1 MIEQKVEEKKVQT
14 LSTPCLIAIRAN
26 FRKIL
31 WLWFRR
37 EFEHLEDLSFKA
49 IKVKDRE
56 LNKSILKEQGELY
69 EVRHKT
75 PISCV
80 LCNDFEAN
88 LVYEPKRRTWFC
100 IVCYND
106 AHNLYP
112 DEYP

>member
-1 MIEQKVEEKKVQT
+1 MIEKKNVQT

-37 EFEHLEDLSFKA
+37 EFEHLRVLSSKA
-49 IKVKDRE
+49 INRGDME
-56 LNKSILKEQGELY
+56 LNKSILKEQGELDERGY
-69 EVRHKT
+69 KT
-75 PISCV
+75 PISYA

-88 LVYEPKRRTWFC
+88 LVYEPKRRTWYC
-100 IVCYND
+100 VTCYND

-112 DEYP
+112 NEYP